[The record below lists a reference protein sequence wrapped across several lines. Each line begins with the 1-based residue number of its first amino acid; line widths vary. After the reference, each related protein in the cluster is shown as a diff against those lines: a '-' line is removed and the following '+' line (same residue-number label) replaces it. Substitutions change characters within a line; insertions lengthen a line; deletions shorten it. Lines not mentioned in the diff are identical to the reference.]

1 MGHTKSNRRKLRE
14 NADEAFPMARLKAE
28 YGVDATYE
36 RVDFNV
42 ARWVECDDR
51 MSPLALAV

>member
-1 MGHTKSNRRKLRE
+1 
-14 NADEAFPMARLKAE
+14 MARLKAE
-28 YGVDATYE
+28 YGVDAAYE

-42 ARWVECDDR
+42 TRWVECDDW